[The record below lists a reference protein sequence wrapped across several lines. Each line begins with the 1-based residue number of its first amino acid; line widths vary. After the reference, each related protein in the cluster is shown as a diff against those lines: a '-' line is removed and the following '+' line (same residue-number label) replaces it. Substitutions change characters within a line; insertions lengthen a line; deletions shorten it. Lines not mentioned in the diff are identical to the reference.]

1 MGIVWPGTVVMA
13 ETIKVGGTGSIVHTM
28 QRVADAF
35 RATRPDAG
43 VEIVPVLGSRGA
55 KRGVLSGA
63 IDVALSAAPLT
74 DDERTQGLV
83 ATEYV
88 VTPFVFAVP
97 ESNPLTAVTTQDVV
111 NIYSGKTITWPDGKR
126 LRLVLRPPGD
136 SDNTVL
142 KGMSPAMAQAVTA
155 ALSRPGMNMADTDA
169 DAADAIET
177 IPGAFG
183 TTTLGLIMSERRS
196 LRALSLDGVS
206 PGDSAAANTSYP
218 HVKRIDLVISAKA
231 PRLARDFVN
240 FALSAAGQAALRGAG
255 FFPAAAKGRR

>member
-1 MGIVWPGTVVMA
+1 MSLVWPGAVVMA
-13 ETIKVGGTGSIVHTM
+13 ETVKVGGTGSVLRGLQH
-28 QRVADAF
+28 VADAF

-43 VEIVPVLGSRGA
+43 VEIMPALGSRGA

-63 IDVALSAAPLT
+63 IHVGLSAVPLT

-97 ESNPLTAVTTQDVV
+97 ESNPLTAVTTQDVMS
-111 NIYSGKTITWPDGKR
+111 IYSGKTVTWPDGKR

-142 KGMSPAMAQAVTA
+142 KGVSPAMAQAVTA
-155 ALSRPGMNMADTDA
+155 ALSRPGMNVAETDG
-169 DAADAIET
+169 DAADALEK

-183 TTTLGLIMSERRS
+183 TITLGLIMSERRAV
-196 LRALSLDGVS
+196 RALSLDGVS
-206 PGDSAAANTSYP
+206 PSASAVSGGSYP
-218 HVKRIDLVISAKA
+218 HVKRIDLIIRAKA
-231 PRLARDFVN
+231 PRLARDFVD
-240 FALSAAGQAALRGAG
+240 FALSAAGRAALRETG
-255 FFPAAAKGRR
+255 FFPADARGRR